1 MEGHQLHSD
10 NPTALPCLLS
20 FDVEEYFH
28 IEAARSVVDR
38 RNWPSYPSRVE
49 PIVDWLLEQLAGH
62 AATATFFTLGWVA
75 ERHPSMIHRI
85 AEAGHEIACHGHGHD
100 RLCRLDRRAFAEDVS
115 CAKQVL
121 EQASG
126 QRIIGYRAP
135 TFSLVPATAWA
146 VDVLIEQ
153 GFAYDSSVQ
162 PIRHPQYG
170 VPGAPRWPYRLVGA
184 DGTRLVELPPLSW
197 QIGPLRLPVA
207 GGGYFRLFPLRFM
220 LAGIRQAHRAG
231 QPAMLYFH
239 PWELDPDQPRLPL
252 TGLSRWRTYV
262 GLNRTRSRLSHLLAR
277 HRMTSARDWLSE
289 RNPAAWPRL
298 AMSDIGSPPAARQ
311 AA

>member
-1 MEGHQLHSD
+1 MHSD
-10 NPTALPCLLS
+10 NSPSPPCLLS

-28 IEAARSVVDR
+28 IEAARSAVDR
-38 RNWPSYPSRVE
+38 RSWPSYLTRVE
-49 PIVDWLLEQLAGH
+49 PIVDWLLEQLAAH

-75 ERHPSMIHRI
+75 ERHPSMIRRI
-85 AEAGHEIACHGHGHD
+85 ADAGHEIACHGYGHD
-100 RLCRLDRRAFAEDVS
+100 RLCRLDRRAFADDLS
-115 CAKQVL
+115 RAKHVL

-126 QRIIGYRAP
+126 QRVIGYRAP

-153 GFAYDSSVQ
+153 GFVYDSSVQ

-170 VPGAPRWPYRLVGA
+170 VPGAPRWPYQLAGA

-197 QIGPLRLPVA
+197 QIGSLRLPVA

-239 PWELDPDQPRLPL
+239 PWEFDPDQPRLPL
-252 TGLSRWRTYV
+252 TGVSRWRTYV
-262 GLNRTRSRLSHLLAR
+262 GLSRTRRRLSHLLYPPPHDQRPPMADPTEVRLVVIVCTNRQFPASDRAR
-277 HRMTSARDWLSE
+277 RC
-289 RNPAAWPRL
+289 
-298 AMSDIGSPPAARQ
+298 
-311 AA
+311 